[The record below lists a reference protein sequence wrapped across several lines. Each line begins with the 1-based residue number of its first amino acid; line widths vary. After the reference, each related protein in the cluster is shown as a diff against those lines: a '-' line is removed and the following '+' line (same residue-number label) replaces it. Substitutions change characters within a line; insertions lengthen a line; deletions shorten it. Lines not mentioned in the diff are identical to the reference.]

1 MSMATI
7 GEFMEVMR
15 RCADR
20 AVATEPDASQRA
32 RHFIARLS
40 GALESMGEQE
50 LADKVFSVLDHKE
63 PL

>member
-1 MSMATI
+1 MSMATSQQI
-7 GEFMEVMR
+7 KEVIK

-20 AVATEPDASQRA
+20 AAETEPDSSQRA
-32 RHFIARLS
+32 RHFVARLS